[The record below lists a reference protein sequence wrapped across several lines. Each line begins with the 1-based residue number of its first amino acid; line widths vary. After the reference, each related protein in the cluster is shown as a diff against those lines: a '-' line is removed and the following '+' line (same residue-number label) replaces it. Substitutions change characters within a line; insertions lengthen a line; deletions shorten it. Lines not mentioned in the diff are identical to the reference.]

1 MSLFP
6 RASRYAFC
14 FGLNFIISKVGYC
27 SDFLGCVSIFNAL
40 AIKNKDKELKLK
52 VCTNELKEI
61 KDMANDVIQTVKK
74 SKRSNTED
82 PAAMK
87 SALKELHLA
96 IETFLNKCSGN
107 YGVDE

>member
-1 MSLFP
+1 MPFVLDW
-6 RASRYAFC
+6 
-14 FGLNFIISKVGYC
+14 ISIYRKWAIVQI
-27 SDFLGCVSIFNAL
+27 FLDVSIFNAL

-61 KDMANDVIQTVKK
+61 KDKANDVIQTVKK

>member
-1 MSLFP
+1 MPPVLDWISLY
-6 RASRYAFC
+6 RKWA
-14 FGLNFIISKVGYC
+14 IVQI
-27 SDFLGCVSIFNAL
+27 FLDVSIFNAL